1 MQRGDG
7 VHLCRSQGSQECDC
21 FRHCLHKRDAIA
33 PAAASSSSFWQE
45 SELQRRARTPRSS
58 SPTVRISQQRTQLV
72 AQLARHTSLRPRLDR
87 GVLLESGRR
96 QPVVA
101 WFRRSKP
108 AFIEAAAL
116 AAVKPLGGTLRGS
129 SPNKAADALRSTPLH
144 AIAAHKRNNDS
155 CHHDAPPHILG
166 LAPDNTAHRV
176 DHRRAAAV
184 RTT

>member
-129 SPNKAADALRSTPLH
+129 SPNKAADALRSTSQLH
-144 AIAAHKRNNDS
+144 AIAADQNHDPW
-155 CHHDAPPHILG
+155 HHDAPPELLG
-166 LAPDNTAHRV
+166 LAPRDTAHRV
-176 DHRRAAAV
+176 ADRRAAAV
-184 RTT
+184 RPT